1 MKSALITGITGQ
13 DGSYLTELLLQ
24 KNYLVFGVIRRSSSF
39 NTDRLN
45 LFFNHK
51 NLFLRYGDMVDINS
65 LINIVNEI
73 KEKNPETIEIYN
85 LAAQSHVKVSF
96 EIPNYTTSV
105 DGLGTLNILE
115 TIRQCNI
122 VNIAKFYQASTSE
135 LYGNVSTDYQHENT
149 PFNPQSPYACAKL
162 YSYWITKI
170 YRDSYNIYACN
181 GILFNH
187 ESERRGGTFVTKKIT
202 KTVADI
208 HKGIK
213 DILILGNLDASRDW
227 GHAKDYV
234 LAMWKMLQLEH
245 PQDLVISSNET
256 HTVREF
262 VELSFKHIDIE
273 IKWRGEGLNEEGYN
287 TKNDKTLVKINTK
300 YYRPLEV
307 PFLRGDSSKARE
319 LLDWKPEISFIELV
333 NVMMKHDLE
342 N

>member
-13 DGSYLTELLLQ
+13 DGSYLTELLLS
-24 KNYLVFGVIRRSSSF
+24 KNYLVYGVIRRSSSF

-45 LFFNHK
+45 FLFNHK

-73 KEKNPETIEIYN
+73 KEKKPETIEIYN

-122 VNIAKFYQASTSE
+122 TEIAKFYQASTSE
-135 LYGNVSTDYQHENT
+135 LYGNVSTDYQTEDT

-162 YSYWITKI
+162 YSFWITKI
-170 YRDSYNIYACN
+170 YRESYNIFACN

-202 KTVADI
+202 KTVSDI
-208 HKGIK
+208 HKGVK
-213 DILILGNLDASRDW
+213 DVLILGNLEASRDW

-234 LAMWKMLQLEH
+234 VAMWKMLQLEN

-262 VELSFKHIDIE
+262 VEISFKYIGIDLKWMGAGEDE
-273 IKWRGEGLNEEGYN
+273 IGYN
-287 TKNDKTLVKINTK
+287 PVNNKILVKVNPK

-307 PFLRGDSSKARE
+307 PFLRGDSKKARE
-319 LLDWKPEISFIELV
+319 LLNWKPEISFNQLV
-333 NVMMKHDLE
+333 NIMMEHDLQD
-342 N
+342 